1 MENLIFKITG
11 GKSGESSWGFDI
23 EAEDAQLIA
32 KSINQW
38 SKEDV
43 SDIIKEIIYQ
53 ANIQSK
59 DSSIHKTLEIDCNS
73 NVLILNKKEIAKF
86 EIGEHIKL
94 SEAFIEFLCV
104 AKIGYKDPT
113 DDPVEIEKK
122 AEHTIEAKQI
132 GS

>member
-11 GKSGESSWGFDI
+11 GKSEESSWGFHI
-23 EAEDAQLIA
+23 EAENAQLIA

-43 SDIIKEIIYQ
+43 SDIIKEIIAQ

-59 DSSIHKTLEIDCNS
+59 DSSIHKVLEIDCKA

-86 EIGEHIKL
+86 ESGEHIKL
-94 SEAFIEFLCV
+94 PEAFIGFLCV
-104 AKIGYKDPT
+104 AKIGYKNPD
-113 DDPVEIEKK
+113 DDPIKIEKE
-122 AEHTIEAKQI
+122 AEHTTEAKQI